1 MTPDNHRQATQ
12 LEEQHRKMQ
21 RQLKDWKAVTHKD
34 ITVGP
39 ESPIDLPDGPFQA
52 FRSACIAH
60 IEAAIKVNRTQFEA
74 L

>member
-1 MTPDNHRQATQ
+1 MTPDSHRQATQ

-34 ITVGP
+34 LIVGQ
-39 ESPIDLPDGPFQA
+39 ECVVDLPDGPFQT
-52 FRSACIAH
+52 FRSACVAH
-60 IEAAIKVNRTQFEA
+60 IEAAIKANRTQFEA